1 MAYRRGG
8 GPDAGATDAAV
19 MEHPKAGGAAPRRRQ
34 KDRREGPASIPTNW
48 RGQIFDVCTTIP
60 SQTRMKRRAEFELVI
75 GHLTTEHRMDRSHL
89 EGREGDRIN
98 AARAAAGY
106 NFGRLLRWLA
116 APLVCHVRRAFCL
129 RLRFTLRL
137 NQHASSYFTGD
148 YVVSESDVVP
158 GRAIRSAPGICDGS
172 T

>member
-1 MAYRRGG
+1 MAYCRDG

-98 AARAAAGY
+98 AAPPPPAITSAGSCAGWPPLWCVMFAA
-106 NFGRLLRWLA
+106 
-116 APLVCHVRRAFCL
+116 
-129 RLRFTLRL
+129 
-137 NQHASSYFTGD
+137 
-148 YVVSESDVVP
+148 
-158 GRAIRSAPGICDGS
+158 RSACASDS
-172 T
+172 RSA